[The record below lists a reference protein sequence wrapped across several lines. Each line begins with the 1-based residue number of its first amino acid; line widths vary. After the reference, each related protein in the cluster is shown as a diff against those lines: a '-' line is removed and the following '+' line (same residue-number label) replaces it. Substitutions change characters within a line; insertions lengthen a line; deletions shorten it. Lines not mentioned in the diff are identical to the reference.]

1 MNTSAQHTEKPD
13 SVAMET
19 SETPD
24 SRQSTWKRIISSMIS
39 LTVAVAVLLCGVLI
53 IQNRA
58 VATSPLDDKA
68 RVTVQTITIERTS
81 SFDVER
87 RFVGLMESN
96 QNIDIA
102 FESGGKLSE
111 ILVQEGDEVLSGST
125 LAILDQSSL
134 KAQRQQILALRQASA
149 LGLKRADLAL
159 QRERELSVS
168 GFRTEESLDNARL
181 SVEDATARIIQVEAQ
196 LREIDILLSKATL
209 KAPYNAIVGERL
221 FDPGSFVAAG
231 QPVLR
236 LFEQR
241 NPTARIG
248 IPADLNSDWSAKKNS
263 RITVNGEEF
272 DARYVGRRPDVAPG
286 TRVIET
292 RFELLDNGNEW
303 PAVGEMA
310 QLLWVDTQ
318 FASGYWVP
326 VSALSEGKRGLWS
339 VLRLSVEED
348 SGTEGDASNDELATV
363 IREHVEVLHTDG
375 NRAYVQA
382 SMPDSVRIVF
392 NGSHRVVP
400 QQRVLLAQFAK

>member
-1 MNTSAQHTEKPD
+1 MDAKS
-13 SVAMET
+13 
-19 SETPD
+19 
-24 SRQSTWKRIISSMIS
+24 
-39 LTVAVAVLLCGVLI
+39 
-53 IQNRA
+53 
-58 VATSPLDDKA
+58 
-68 RVTVQTITIERTS
+68 RVTVQTITIERTA

-87 RFVGLMESN
+87 RFVRLMESK
-96 QNIDIA
+96 QNIDVA
-102 FESGGKLSE
+102 FESGGRISE
-111 ILVQEGDEVLSGST
+111 ILVQEGDEVASGST
-125 LAILDQSSL
+125 LAVLDQSSL

-149 LGLKRADLAL
+149 LSLKRADLAL

-181 SVEDATARIIQVEAQ
+181 SVEDATARMIQVEAQ
-196 LREIDILLSKATL
+196 LREIDIQLGKTTL
-209 KAPYNAIVGERL
+209 TAPYNAIVGERL
-221 FDPGSFVAAG
+221 FDPGSFIAAG
-231 QPVLR
+231 QPVLS

-248 IPADLNSDWSAKKNS
+248 IPAALDPDWSAKPGS
-263 RITVNGEEF
+263 RIIVNGEEYE
-272 DARYVGRRPDVAPG
+272 ARYVGQRPDVAPG

-292 RFELLDNGNEW
+292 RFELLDNGGEW

-339 VLRLSVEED
+339 VLRLSVEDNGAEA
-348 SGTEGDASNDELATV
+348 DASDNELATV

-375 NRAYVQA
+375 NRAYIQA
-382 SMPDSVRIVF
+382 SMPDSVQIVF

-400 QQRVLLAQFAK
+400 QQRVQLAQVTE

>member
-1 MNTSAQHTEKPD
+1 VNTSAQHSANPVSTGTEA
-13 SVAMET
+13 SG
-19 SETPD
+19 TPD
-24 SRQSTWKRIISSMIS
+24 SRLPAWKRILRSFIG
-39 LTVAVAVLLCGVLI
+39 LAFALALLICGVLVI
-53 IQNRA
+53 HTRA
-58 VATSPLDDKA
+58 VATTPLDAKS
-68 RVTVQTITIERTS
+68 RVTIQTITIERTP

-111 ILVQEGDEVLSGST
+111 ILVQEGDEVSAGST

-134 KAQRQQILALRQASA
+134 KAQKLQVLALKQASA
-149 LGLKRADLAL
+149 LALKRADLDL
-159 QRERELSVS
+159 QRERELSIS

-181 SVEDATARIIQVEAQ
+181 SVEDATARMIQVEAQ
-196 LREIDILLSKATL
+196 LREIDIQLGKTTL
-209 KAPYNAIVGERL
+209 RAPYKAIVGERL

-248 IPADLNSDWSAKKNS
+248 IPADLDPDWNARKNS
-263 RITVNGEEF
+263 RITINGEEF
-272 DARYVGRRPDVAPG
+272 EARFAGQRPDVAPG

-292 RFELLDNGNEW
+292 RFELLDNGSEW

-318 FASGYWVP
+318 MASGYWVP

-339 VLRLSVEED
+339 VLRLSLED
-348 SGTEGDASNDELATV
+348 GGTDDDTADDELATV

-375 NRAYVQA
+375 NRAYIQA
-382 SMPDSVRIVF
+382 SMPDSVQIVF

-400 QQRVLLAQFAK
+400 QQRVQLAQFSK

>member
-1 MNTSAQHTEKPD
+1 MNTSAQHADHHSSAVTD
-13 SVAMET
+13 Y
-19 SETPD
+19 SETRETPLPLG
-24 SRQSTWKRIISSMIS
+24 TRIMRFSIS
-39 LTVAVAVLLCGVLI
+39 LIIAVTLLLVGVFI

-58 VATSPLDDKA
+58 AAKAPLQAKS
-68 RVTVQTITIERTS
+68 RVTVQTITIERTP

-111 ILVQEGDEVLSGST
+111 ILVQEGDNVESGSV

-134 KAQRQQILALRQASA
+134 KAQREQILALRQASI

-168 GFRTEESLDNARL
+168 GFRTEESLDNALL
-181 SVEDATARIIQVEAQ
+181 SVEDATAAIIQVEAQ
-196 LREIDILLSKATL
+196 LREVNILLGKTTL
-209 KAPYNAIVGERL
+209 KAPFRAKVGERL
-221 FDPGSFVAAG
+221 FDAGSFVAGG
-231 QPVLR
+231 QPVLK

-248 IPADLNSDWSAKKNS
+248 IPADLDSDWSS
-263 RITVNGEEF
+263 EENARLIISGAEF
-272 DARYVGRRPDVAPG
+272 VARYVGQRPDVAPG

-292 RFELLDNGNEW
+292 RFELVDNGNEW
-303 PAVGEMA
+303 PSVGEMA

-318 FASGYWVP
+318 LASGYWVP

-339 VLRLSVEED
+339 VLRLSVED
-348 SGTEGDASNDELATV
+348 SSEGQDSSDDGLATV

-375 NRAYVQA
+375 DRAYIQA
-382 SMPDSVRIVF
+382 SMPDSVQIVF

-400 QQRVLLAQFAK
+400 QQRVQLAQFTK

>member
-1 MNTSAQHTEKPD
+1 MNTSAQH
-13 SVAMET
+13 SVKSGSAIAEA
-19 SETPD
+19 SETPR
-24 SRQSTWKRIISSMIS
+24 SQLSTWKRILRSFIG
-39 LTVAVAVLLCGVLI
+39 LAVAFAVLLCGVLI
-53 IQNRA
+53 IQTRA
-58 VATSPLDDKA
+58 AATSPLDAKS
-68 RVTVQTITIERTS
+68 RVTVQTITIERTP

-111 ILVQEGDEVLSGST
+111 ILVQEGDEISAGRT

-134 KAQRQQILALRQASA
+134 KAQKLQILALKQASV
-149 LGLKRADLAL
+149 LGLKRADLDL
-159 QRERELSVS
+159 QRERELSIS

-181 SVEDATARIIQVEAQ
+181 SVEDATARMIQVEAQ
-196 LREIDILLSKATL
+196 LREIDILLGKTTL
-209 KAPYNAIVGERL
+209 RAPYESIVGERL

-248 IPADLNSDWSAKKNS
+248 IPADLETDWNANRNS
-263 RITVNGEEF
+263 RITINGEEF
-272 DARYVGRRPDVAPG
+272 DARFVGQRPDVAPG

-303 PAVGEMA
+303 PAMGEMA

-318 FASGYWVP
+318 FAPGYWVP

-339 VLRLSVEED
+339 VLRLSLED
-348 SGTEGDASNDELATV
+348 AGTEGDAADDELATV

-375 NRAYVQA
+375 NRAYIQA
-382 SMPDSVRIVF
+382 SMSDSVQIVF

-400 QQRVLLAQFAK
+400 QQRVQLAQFTK